1 MRHRVEGLGT
11 GSAAYAARLQ
21 EINQMANLSLEIVC
35 AIIVI
40 TLGVDIVRLSLDAY
54 RKRVAAAQ

>member
-1 MRHRVEGLGT
+1 
-11 GSAAYAARLQ
+11 
-21 EINQMANLSLEIVC
+21 MANLSLEIVC